1 MCPAFHFRSNL
12 SLQFFGS
19 SSGRGGFGGGFGSG
33 FGGAGG
39 RSRAQQGEDE
49 KYELKLDFLDAV
61 FGAKYAP
68 RSIVSSLSIKHFTA

>member
-1 MCPAFHFRSNL
+1 MCKL
-12 SLQFFGS
+12 SAQFFGS
-19 SSGRGGFGGGFGSG
+19 AGGRGGFGGGFGSG

-68 RSIVSSLSIKHFTA
+68 HINN

>member
-1 MCPAFHFRSNL
+1 MCKLPV
-12 SLQFFGS
+12 QFFGS
-19 SSGRGGFGGGFGSG
+19 AGGRGGFGGGFGSG

-68 RSIVSSLSIKHFTA
+68 QSSALPSLRCCIRWHG